1 MIMIGNR
8 QVMPIKFNSYLG
20 EIREIFN
27 FNCKSKRY
35 LYLLK
40 INQIARYL
48 STKTINKL
56 NKRYQLR
63 VSFKFIWLFIQLAE
77 PWFVSQCNFI
87 PCTGD
92 WIGVVSV
99 WKQERLNKVLVIV
112 NVAMIWQRQ
121 VICANRLTGNDAQG
135 VEIESPHDDAGSKKC
150 KRERPKK
157 LNQRLK
163 I

>member
-20 EIREIFN
+20 ESREIFN
-27 FNCKSKRY
+27 FNSKSKRY

-40 INQIARYL
+40 INQIVQYL

-92 WIGVVSV
+92 WIGVLSV
-99 WKQERLNKVLVIV
+99 CVKARKVILIIAKCYCRE
-112 NVAMIWQRQ
+112 NPATPYLSNALIDWQATTHREQ
-121 VICANRLTGNDAQG
+121 IYKVFCW
-135 VEIESPHDDAGSKKC
+135 DAGRQRF
-150 KRERPKK
+150 KRARW
-157 LNQRLK
+157 
-163 I
+163 II